1 VSKLHNLVYGLAPRL
16 LRLLPPERAHRS
28 SLRLLA
34 AGLVPSSGAGDDP
47 LLRTRLW
54 DLEFSNPL
62 GVAAGF
68 DKDAEA
74 VDALLRLGF
83 GCVEVGSVTPLP
95 QSGNPQPR
103 LFRLPEDGAII
114 NRMGFNSKG
123 LAAAAGRLS
132 QRAVSGER
140 RGIVGV
146 NLGKNK
152 DSLDASAD
160 YRAGVAALGGHA
172 DYIVVNVSS
181 PNTPGLRALQD
192 RAALSALVDAVLE
205 ARRALPGRRPP
216 LLVKIAPDL
225 VDKELEDV
233 AAVAL
238 GGGID
243 GLIVSNTTIERP
255 AHLASR
261 HAGERGGLSGR
272 PLFAPSTAILAR
284 MYRLTEGRLPLVG
297 VGGISTG
304 AGAYE
309 KVRQGASLVQLYT
322 AFVYEGPG
330 LIARIKRDLAAHLR
344 ADGFR
349 SLADAV
355 GSAHR

>member
-16 LRLLPPERAHRS
+16 LRLLPPEHAHRA

-34 AGLVPSSGAGDDP
+34 AGLVPAPGAGDDP

-62 GVAAGF
+62 GLAAGF

-83 GCVEVGSVTPLP
+83 GFVEVGSVTPLP

-123 LAAAAGRLS
+123 LAAAAEKLS
-132 QRAVSGER
+132 RRAGAGER
-140 RGIVGV
+140 RGILGV

-152 DSLDASAD
+152 DSPDARAD

-192 RAALSALVDAVLE
+192 RAALSELIDTVLE
-205 ARRALPGRRPP
+205 ARQALAGRKPP

-225 VDKELEDV
+225 ADPELEAIAGVVLDRR
-233 AAVAL
+233 
-238 GGGID
+238 ID
-243 GLIVSNTTIERP
+243 GLIVSNTTTARP
-255 AHLASR
+255 ASLASR
-261 HAGERGGLSGR
+261 HAGEIGGLSGR
-272 PLFAPSTAILAR
+272 PLFAPSTAVLAR
-284 MYRLTEGRLPLVG
+284 MYRLTDGRLPLVG
-297 VGGISTG
+297 VGGISSG
-304 AGAYE
+304 ADAYE
-309 KVRQGASLVQLYT
+309 KVRQGASLLQLYT

-330 LIARIKRDLAAHLR
+330 LIARIKRELAAHLR

-349 SLADAV
+349 RLAEAV